1 MRTLGSS
8 ARILLVI
15 TALLATVAV
24 PALAQVHPLV
34 PGGNTAIRV
43 ATPARLVPQTPFSV
57 PAVPGLSAGL
67 LLPGLAACGP
77 VTVAREIV
85 TADIAHYTYAVRTG
99 PGKYDRI
106 RVHRVVRETRP
117 GLPIRTA
124 KNLFFQHGDCK
135 DFMGMCLPGLL
146 SPVPARD
153 FGFAVF
159 LAQNG
164 VDVWGIDQ
172 SWTLVP
178 ETETDFA
185 FMADWDL
192 GHAMRDLR
200 LGITI
205 ARALRFATGSGPG
218 PMILSGYSSGV
229 YSTVALLNDETK
241 LPPVLRQVSGY
252 IPVDCPIK
260 SNDAAVQ
267 QAFITD
273 LALEDG
279 LLAAGQYGAFIPF
292 RMLGQLA
299 RSAPDD
305 PSPLVPGFTN
315 LQIALYFSFSPDA
328 TPPFPYHYWAG
339 ILDPDGM
346 PTGPRFVDR
355 EFWLN
360 FLETAIVWQP
370 VRFFRDYDILIS
382 NVSNSLFD
390 DHLDKVRVPVLDV
403 ASGGGFGGRT
413 AYGVSLL
420 GSTDVQHLI
429 ASVGPPV
436 ETDFSHIDLF
446 TTTMAQGL
454 FWRPVLDWITAH
466 TGDRV
471 GPRLGAEP
479 VAAEIAT
486 PAQPPRL
493 AFLGSSPNPARG
505 AFRLDFVLADCSPA
519 SLAVVDVTGRLVYS
533 QEVGGLGPGRHQV
546 VLNDGAHFAPGVYFL
561 RLDQSGHSLTR
572 RVALVP

>member
-1 MRTLGSS
+1 MRTLGSC
-8 ARILLVI
+8 ARSLFTIA
-15 TALLATVAV
+15 ALLATIAA
-24 PALAQVHPLV
+24 PALAQVHPLA
-34 PGGNTAIRV
+34 PGGNAAIRV
-43 ATPARLVPQTPFSV
+43 ATPARIVPQAPVHAPVGPDLSV
-57 PAVPGLSAGL
+57 GS
-67 LLPGLAACGP
+67 LLPGLATCGP

-85 TADIAHYTYAVRTG
+85 TADIAHYTYGVRTG

-117 GLPIRTA
+117 GQPIKAA

-146 SPVPARD
+146 SPAPARD

-159 LAQNG
+159 LAKNG

-178 ETETDFA
+178 ETETDFT
-185 FMADWDL
+185 FMAGWDV
-192 GHAMRDLR
+192 GHAMQDLR

-205 ARALRFATGSGPG
+205 ARAIRFATGSGPG

-229 YSTVALLNDETK
+229 YSTVALLNDETR
-241 LPPVLRQVSGY
+241 LPPVLRQVDGY

-260 SNDAAVQ
+260 SNDPAVQ

-305 PSPLVPGFTN
+305 DSPLVPGFTN

-355 EFWLN
+355 EVWLN

-382 NVSNSLFD
+382 NVSDSPYD
-390 DHLDKVRVPVLDV
+390 DHLGQVRVPVLEV

-429 ASVGPPV
+429 ASVGPPI
-436 ETDFSHIDLF
+436 ESDFAHIDLF
-446 TTTMAQGL
+446 TTTMAQEL
-454 FWRPVLDWITAH
+454 FWRPVLDWITDHA
-466 TGDRV
+466 GGRV
-471 GPRLGAEP
+471 TPHLGAGP
-479 VAAEIAT
+479 VAAEAAT
-486 PAQPPRL
+486 PSPPPSL

-505 AFRLDFVLADCSPA
+505 EFRLDFVLADRSPA
-519 SLAVVDVTGRLVYS
+519 SLEVVDVAGRLVQS
-533 QEVGGLGPGRHQV
+533 LEVGGLGPGRHQV
-546 VLNDGAHFAPGVYFL
+546 VLNDGARLSPGVYFV
-561 RLDQSGHSLTR
+561 RLGQSGRSLTR

>member
-8 ARILLVI
+8 VRSLLVI
-15 TALLATVAV
+15 TALLATVTA
-24 PALAQVHPLV
+24 PALAQLHPLV
-34 PGGNTAIRV
+34 PDGNTAIRV
-43 ATPARLVPQTPFSV
+43 ATPARIVPLPPLLEPVV
-57 PAVPGLSAGL
+57 PDASAGTM
-67 LLPGLAACGP
+67 LPGLAACGP

-85 TADIAHYTYAVRTG
+85 TADIAHYTYGVRTG

-117 GLPIRTA
+117 GKPIKAA

-185 FMADWDL
+185 FMADWGLD
-192 GHAMRDLR
+192 HTMRDLR

-205 ARALRFATGSGPG
+205 ASAIRFATGSGPG
-218 PMILSGYSSGV
+218 PMILCGYSSGV
-229 YSTVALLNDETK
+229 LSTAALLNDETH

-252 IPVDCPIK
+252 IPVDCPIT

-267 QAFITD
+267 QAFIGD
-273 LALEDG
+273 LALQDAA
-279 LLAAGQYGAFIPF
+279 LAAGQYGAFVPF

-299 RSAPDD
+299 RSAPGD

-315 LQIALYFSFSPDA
+315 LEIALYFSFAPGA
-328 TPPFPYHYWAG
+328 APPFPFHYWAG

-346 PTGPRFVDR
+346 PTGPRFTDR
-355 EFWLN
+355 EVWLN

-370 VRFFRDYDILIS
+370 ARFFHDYDILIS
-382 NVSNSLFD
+382 KASDSPFD
-390 DHLDKVRVPVLDV
+390 DHLGQVRVPVLNV
-403 ASGGGFGGRT
+403 AAGGGFAEWT
-413 AYGVSLL
+413 QYGVSLL
-420 GSTDVQHLI
+420 GSTDVQNLI

-436 ETDFSHIDLF
+436 ESDFGHIDLF
-446 TTTMAQGL
+446 TSTMAQEF
-454 FWRPVLDWITAH
+454 FWQPALDWITDHAS
-466 TGDRV
+466 DRV
-471 GPRLGAEP
+471 VPRLGAEP

-486 PAQPPRL
+486 PAEQPRL

-505 AFRLDFVLADCSPA
+505 AFRLDFVLADWSPA
-519 SLAVVDVTGRLVYS
+519 SLAVVDIVGRLVHS
-533 QEVGGLGPGRHQV
+533 QEVGDLGPGRHQV
-546 VLNDGAHFAPGVYFL
+546 VLNDGARLSPGVYFV
-561 RLDQSGHSLTR
+561 RLGQSGQSLTR
-572 RVALVP
+572 RIAMVP